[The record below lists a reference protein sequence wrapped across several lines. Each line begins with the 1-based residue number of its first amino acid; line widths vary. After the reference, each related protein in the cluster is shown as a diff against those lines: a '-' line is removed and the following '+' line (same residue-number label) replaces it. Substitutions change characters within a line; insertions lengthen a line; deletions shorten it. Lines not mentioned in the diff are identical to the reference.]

1 MKDIVI
7 TGAQLEQLMKFLDDQ
22 PHKIAAPLIQ
32 FFGQLHAAQHPT
44 EPEAAPTV
52 EAEEPS
58 AERE

>member
-32 FFGQLHAAQHPT
+32 FFGQLHAAQHP
-44 EPEAAPTV
+44 PEQTAPAV
-52 EAEEPS
+52 EVEEPA

>member
-7 TGAQLEQLMKFLDDQ
+7 SGAQLEQLMKFLDDQ

-32 FFGQLHAAQHPT
+32 FFGQLHAAQHP
-44 EPEAAPTV
+44 PEQPAPV
-52 EAEEPS
+52 EEAEDPA